1 MWKILLEEFFGDLR
15 AQKTRAFLT
24 MFAITWGTIAVV
36 LLLSFGEG
44 LKRTAVNGL
53 LGAGERIYMVWGG
66 QTSMLFQGLPRGRR
80 VRFIEEDLDLLRRSI
95 PQIVTSGIRL
105 HRCTD

>member
-1 MWKILLEEFFGDLR
+1 MWKILLEEFYGDLK

-53 LGAGERIYMVWGG
+53 LGAGQRIYVVWGG
-66 QTSMLFQGLPRGRR
+66 QTSMPFQGLPRGRR
-80 VRFIEEDLDLLRRSI
+80 GRFLEEGPGPLPRPLPPSHLAR
-95 PQIVTSGIRL
+95 
-105 HRCTD
+105 